1 MTLLKISTT
10 TIQKLIE
17 RLGPLILGSAPVI
30 NAIRKV
36 VSDSRTGSDE
46 ARIDNLEKAMGLQAA
61 LNDKVDVQL
70 KIVETLLQNV
80 QRSLKMLTIAA
91 IGTAIMAGLALAMA
105 IIR

>member
-1 MTLLKISTT
+1 M
-10 TIQKLIE
+10 
-17 RLGPLILGSAPVI
+17 GSAPVI

-36 VSDSRTGSDE
+36 VSDARTGSDE

-91 IGTAIMAGLALAMA
+91 IGTAIIAGLALAMA